1 MDSHNMAGHDSKDP
15 ECSVFLYLLLW
26 EGLEM
31 FDKEVH
37 VIIEGLPP
45 VASSG
50 LEVGYTCIN
59 SLLLCHIRQPQ
70 QRSGHLHCYWYLDFI
85 Y

>member
-1 MDSHNMAGHDSKDP
+1 MAGHDFKDP
-15 ECSVFLYLLLW
+15 ECSVFLYSLLW

-37 VIIEGLPP
+37 VSIEGLSP
-45 VASSG
+45 VSSSG

-59 SLLLCHIRQPQ
+59 SLLAI
-70 QRSGHLHCYWYLDFI
+70 SGNLSKGVAIFTATGI
-85 Y
+85 